1 MLDFLIA
8 MIIPLKLVLLVMSC
22 WFLLHWLLA

>member
-8 MIIPLKLVLLVMSC
+8 MIIPLKLVLLVLAA
-22 WFLLHWLLA
+22 WFLLQLLL